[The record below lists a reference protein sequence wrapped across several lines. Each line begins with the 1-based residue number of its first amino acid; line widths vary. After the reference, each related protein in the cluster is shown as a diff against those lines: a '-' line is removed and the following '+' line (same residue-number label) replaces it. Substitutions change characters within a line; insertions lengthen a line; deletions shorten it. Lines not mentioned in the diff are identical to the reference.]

1 MVEYIDFKLE
11 DLYKPVSDQEI
22 LSEYEIQTKQ
32 FVSEESREISHI
44 FLEIND
50 LQNDEQVLSKLSLIN
65 ERLVK
70 GELFSDMALEFSQD
84 PSTAETGGYLGFIQK
99 EVVFLTHLKLLS
111 FLQWKLV
118 ISRRQ
123 LRLKQDI
130 ILLN

>member
-70 GELFSDMALEFSQD
+70 GELFSTWQ
-84 PSTAETGGYLGFIQK
+84 
-99 EVVFLTHLKLLS
+99 LS
-111 FLQWKLV
+111 FPKIQVL
-118 ISRRQ
+118 
-123 LRLKQDI
+123 LRLEDI
-130 ILLN
+130 